1 MRNTKGRT
9 FTPMSTNQWI
19 IGELERMLAE
29 LRKPQAPSNAGGGGT
44 PAPAAGGGATLGAW
58 KRAKVTFW
66 GVEEKQGPKGPYTRA
81 ALYVSWVENGERMSA
96 KMSTLDRKLIE
107 AIDPLEKGASI
118 EYQSEK
124 NGQYENVIAVRP
136 ARG

>member
-9 FTPMSTNQWI
+9 FRPMSTNQWI

-66 GVEEKQGPKGPYTRA
+66 GVEEKQGPKGPYYRA

-107 AIDPLEKGASI
+107 AIDPLEKGSSI